1 MVFKGD
7 ERLLFNNVGIFIL
20 GDEKQT
26 FNLNIYEDEMLAS

>member
-7 ERLLFNNVGIFIL
+7 ERLLFNNVGIIL